1 VTLGKTGFN
10 PYRRSQFANLN
21 LWVKAGMS
29 RPAAID
35 YLGAI
40 RDSLQSPN
48 MILDLRVPKSAQY
61 EGVALDTALAQFLA
75 GEISREGAMKQI
87 TDRWNEIT
95 DKQGRDKQRTA
106 YAASLNIRR

>member
-1 VTLGKTGFN
+1 
-10 PYRRSQFANLN
+10 
-21 LWVKAGMS
+21 
-29 RPAAID
+29 
-35 YLGAI
+35 
-40 RDSLQSPN
+40 